1 MPWHVDENSLSVYR
15 PVVYVG
21 DSAMIADQYDEMQTE
36 GGILPKRDHGSFYV
50 GYNDASSHV
59 QIYDY

>member
-15 PVVYVG
+15 PIVYVG
-21 DSAMIADQYDEMQTE
+21 DVEHTAEQYDDLQTE
-36 GGILPKRDHGSFYV
+36 GGTLPKRDHGSFFV
-50 GYNDASSHV
+50 GYNDASAHV